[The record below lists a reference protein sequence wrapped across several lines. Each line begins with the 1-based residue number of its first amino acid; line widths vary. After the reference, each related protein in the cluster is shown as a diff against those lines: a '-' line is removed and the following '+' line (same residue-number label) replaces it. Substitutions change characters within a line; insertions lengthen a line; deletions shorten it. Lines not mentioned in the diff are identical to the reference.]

1 MRGSCSLGQVKGRTQ
16 EHFHHKTEFVDQH
29 SFHFNQVKFD
39 EDEDAF
45 QKMCDSLLFCLNS
58 SFLSLV
64 ARTGVGGCTRVGG

>member
-1 MRGSCSLGQVKGRTQ
+1 MAPDCGQTGVTMLS
-16 EHFHHKTEFVDQH
+16 